1 MPNQILTTQLI
12 SNTSLALFSTNCPFI
27 NTASRMYQADFTSS
41 GYQIGTT
48 LQVKR
53 QNNYLIGDGSVAVPQ
68 SIQEQVEEIKV
79 EHQYHAMIEYTIQ
92 DLSLR
97 IEDFSRLFLQPAI
110 QGIIAKM
117 EQDISRSAETE
128 LSMFANTSGTSINSF
143 SSIDSAGTVLLKHNV
158 ALNQGDSYMAL
169 SIDDAA
175 TAKSGL
181 VNFFTPMLNEE
192 ITRYSSVGHLSY
204 FDVFQSQN
212 IQRHVAGAGP
222 TLFPGDT
229 LTVNGA
235 VASGSTIV
243 LSGATPNITNYFLPG
258 DLITIAGVDEWVNI
272 TGNTYKNAQFVI
284 LQPANSNGLGQVT
297 IQVQILGNPI
307 ISDPTNTHRNVS
319 NPIPD
324 AAPVTVQGSYA
335 INVAY
340 PTRALDI
347 VCPPLWKLEVPQVAQ
362 TTDEATGLSLTVTQ
376 IGNINTY
383 QNLMRIDLLCGFKWH
398 PQYAC
403 KVLGQ

>member
-128 LSMFANTSGTSINSF
+128 LSMFSGTAGTPINSF
-143 SSIDSAGTVLLKHNV
+143 ASIDAAGTVLLNHDI
-158 ALNQGDSYMAL
+158 ALNEGDSYMAL
-169 SIDDAA
+169 SVKEAA
-175 TAKSGL
+175 SAKAGL
-181 VNFFTPMLNEE
+181 INFFTPMLNEE

-212 IQRHVAGAGP
+212 IKRHEAGAGP

-243 LSGATPNITNYFLPG
+243 LAGATPNITNYFLPG
-258 DLITIAGVDEWVNI
+258 DLISIAGVTSWAPKS
-272 TGNTYKNAQFVI
+272 GNTYTNAQFVI

-307 ISDPTNTHRNVS
+307 ISDPTNSHRNVS
-319 NPIPD
+319 NPVPD
-324 AAPVTVQGSYA
+324 AAPVTVQGSYPL
-335 INVAY
+335 NVAY

-362 TTDEATGLSLTVTQ
+362 TTDDATGLSLTVTQ